1 MGNNKILKYLG
12 MLPRVSL
19 FSNTRINTFVNT
31 VKGKEGFAN
40 KNEEREAYCKNK
52 EIIITIRVLVTVVIT
67 ILAYILFGTS
77 KMAAFAVCAIGAVL
91 IPDLT
96 LIIML
101 VMIAVQSADTT
112 MASNAS
118 NPGAGGADGTHT
130 NKYLSENFFLSETP
144 N

>member
-40 KNEEREAYCKNK
+40 KNEEHEAYCKNK

-67 ILAYILFGTS
+67 VLAYILFSTQIS
-77 KMAAFAVCAIGAVL
+77 AFAVCAIGAVL

-101 VMIAVQSADTT
+101 VMIAVQNAEKT
-112 MASNAS
+112 MTNNAVENLKS
-118 NPGAGGADGTHT
+118 GADSAG

>member
-19 FSNTRINTFVNT
+19 FSNTRINTFVNS

-40 KNEEREAYCKNK
+40 KDEERDAYCKNK

-67 ILAYILFGTS
+67 ALAWTLFGTS
-77 KMAAFAVCAIGAVL
+77 NIAAFAVCAIGAVL

-101 VMIAVQSADTT
+101 VMVAIQKVENSGSASGSSSGSS
-112 MASNAS
+112 AS
-118 NPGAGGADGTHT
+118 
-130 NKYLSENFFLSETP
+130 KYLSENFFLSETP

>member
-12 MLPRVSL
+12 MLPRMSL

-31 VKGKEGFAN
+31 IKGKEGFAN
-40 KNEEREAYCKNK
+40 EDEERQSYCKNK
-52 EIIITIRVLVTVVIT
+52 EIIITIRVLVTLVIT
-67 ILAYILFGTS
+67 ALAWILFGS
-77 KMAAFAVCAIGAVL
+77 DGRMSEFAVCAIGAVL

-101 VMIAVQSADTT
+101 VLIAVR
-112 MASNAS
+112 
-118 NPGAGGADGTHT
+118 GAESSTSSSKKSPST

>member
-19 FSNTRINTFVNT
+19 FSNTRINTFVNS

-40 KNEEREAYCKNK
+40 KDEERDAYCKNK

-67 ILAYILFGTS
+67 ALAWTLFGTS
-77 KMAAFAVCAIGAVL
+77 NIAAFAVCAIGAVL

-101 VMIAVQSADTT
+101 VMVAIQKVENSGSASDKGTS
-112 MASNAS
+112 AS
-118 NPGAGGADGTHT
+118 
-130 NKYLSENFFLSETP
+130 KYLSENFFLSETP